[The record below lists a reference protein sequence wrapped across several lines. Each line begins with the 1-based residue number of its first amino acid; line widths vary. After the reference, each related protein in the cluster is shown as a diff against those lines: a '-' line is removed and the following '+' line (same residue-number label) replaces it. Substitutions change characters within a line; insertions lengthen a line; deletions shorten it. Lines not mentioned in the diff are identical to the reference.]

1 MDRVKAILQNPEP
14 ARWLF
19 YGDSI
24 THGAKHTEG
33 KRDFTEHFRE
43 RVIWELQRSRDLV
56 LNSAHSGFKTTELLR
71 DFEWRAAA
79 FRPTVAFIMIG
90 TNDSAADVSPEEF
103 ARQLGELLDRF
114 AAIGTLPVL
123 QTTIP
128 ALQNLDP
135 KRQSIPQLMESMRQL
150 AAQRNLPLIDHF
162 ALWEACPAEFYLHA
176 DTLHPNAGG
185 HIKIA
190 HDIFRALGIFDPES
204 SWVCRLF
211 APDVL

>member
-33 KRDFTEHFRE
+33 RRDFTEHFRE

-90 TNDSAADVSPEEF
+90 TNDSAANVSPEEF
-103 ARQLGELLDRF
+103 ASF
-114 AAIGTLPVL
+114 
-123 QTTIP
+123 
-128 ALQNLDP
+128 
-135 KRQSIPQLMESMRQL
+135 SIPQEPIYAILL
-150 AAQRNLPLIDHF
+150 KCFF
-162 ALWEACPAEFYLHA
+162 ASSKRAMFGITCPAVPPPVNTIVFI
-176 DTLHPNAGG
+176 TLICAEITLCIPSFFN
-185 HIKIA
+185 
-190 HDIFRALGIFDPES
+190 
-204 SWVCRLF
+204 
-211 APDVL
+211 